1 MIRNDSIID
10 KPSDIQIGEQVLM
23 EIDPGAAALILDN
36 LIKMYTNPHL
46 AVLRELTS
54 NAWDSHTKAGQTRAV
69 EVTLPTYDKP
79 ELIVQ
84 DWGVGLTRDEL
95 KMYGQFGR
103 STKRDNNEENGSF
116 GLGSKSPLSL
126 ATQFIVTA
134 VKDGKRNTVVV
145 GRRADGHPVMNFL
158 DEDDTKDDN
167 GVTVTV
173 PLDQSSKYDN
183 LNDNLF
189 FVGWAPGTILIN
201 GQAPTR
207 SVYDGEATTLN
218 NVGWVYKSG
227 QLRDLNES
235 RSVRVLVGPVL
246 YTWKFPSTRTL
257 RKGLSERAIDYT
269 LTNSILKVDMG
280 AVDFTPS
287 REGIVDNERTHSV
300 LNNLAELLLVEAE
313 LLQQIT
319 IDNQPNMKSSLLKW
333 KSAVELGF
341 DSNKLT
347 IDGALFE
354 LPTHNIGHPEYKTMN
369 LFNVEATKVSYKT
382 KSDFNI
388 KMTNG
393 HAYFG
398 LFIGSVGMKYA
409 SESGYVWTETPNTK
423 LIYHYQHEDS
433 GTSMPFAPLKLIR
446 GIAEENDI
454 EPEDIT
460 LVVTK
465 HAITDLPYMVKIVE
479 ESISTARISALLKLA
494 NIAMARNRKTS
505 TRTPGE
511 ASLSRSKIAQV
522 VDKTTCATFNIPIE
536 ELDTSIK
543 WIPVYS
549 KTELRKKLTRS
560 TQYSHTLTTGFKNRW
575 NVVAKEDNY
584 GFIFINA
591 NTKIS
596 AYTDH
601 ITFHSFEEE
610 SSRLTSLIKDT
621 ISLEHRRVFATLHT
635 QPEHFKSVV
644 ATLSKIAEEFSDY
657 TLPEEMSAFIAEQD
671 DAWLTLRG
679 VPDHADA
686 LYDYYTAKGTLPY
699 NVSVE
704 QYPMLQVLGY
714 IRSGTPEMKILLDY
728 VTKIDAETTAKM

>member
-10 KPSDIQIGEQVLM
+10 NPSDIQIGEQVLM

-36 LIKMYTNPHL
+36 LIKMYTAPHL

-69 EVTLPTYDKP
+69 EVTTPTYDKP

-84 DWGVGLTRDEL
+84 DWGMGLTRDDL

-134 VKDGKRNTVVV
+134 VKDGKSNTVVV
-145 GRRADGHPVMNFL
+145 GRRGDGHPVMNFL

-173 PLDQSSKYDN
+173 PLDPSSKYDT
-183 LNDNLF
+183 LNETLF
-189 FVGWAPGTILIN
+189 FVGWAPGTILID
-201 GQAPTR
+201 GEAPKR
-207 SVYDGEATTLN
+207 SVYDGESTTVD

-227 QLRDLNES
+227 QLRELNES
-235 RSVRVLVGPVL
+235 RTVRVLVGPVL
-246 YTWKFPSTRTL
+246 YTWKFPSTKTL

-319 IDNQPNMKSSLLKW
+319 IDNQPNIKSSLMKW

-341 DSNKLT
+341 HSEKLT
-347 IDGALFE
+347 IDGAPFE
-354 LPTHNIGHPEYKTMN
+354 LPVYGLGHPEYRSMN

-382 KSDFNI
+382 KADYNV
-388 KMTNG
+388 KMSNG

-398 LFIGSVGMKYA
+398 LFIGSVGMKYT
-409 SESGYVWTETPNTK
+409 SELGYVWTETPNTK
-423 LIYHYQHEDS
+423 LLYHYQHEDS
-433 GTSMPFAPLKLIR
+433 GTLMPFTPLKLIR

-460 LVVTK
+460 LIVTK
-465 HAITDLPYMVKIVE
+465 RTITDLPHMVKIVE
-479 ESISTARISALLKLA
+479 ESITTTRVSALLKLA

-511 ASLSRSKIAQV
+511 APLSRSKIAQV
-522 VDKTTCATFNIPIE
+522 VDKITCATSNIPIE

-560 TQYSHTLTTGFKNRW
+560 TQYSHTLTDGFKSRW

-584 GFIFINA
+584 GFILINA
-591 NTKIS
+591 NTKVS

-610 SSRLTSLIKDT
+610 SSRLKSLIKDN

-644 ATLSKIAEEFSDY
+644 ATLEKIAEEFSDY
-657 TLPEEMSAFIAEQD
+657 TLPEEMSAFINEQD
-671 DAWLTLRG
+671 NAWITLRG

-686 LYDYYTAKGTLPY
+686 LYSYYTAKGTLPY